1 MARTF
6 FLPLPLL
13 DFSFIFGASFFGA
26 MAGD

>member
-1 MARTF
+1 VARTF

-13 DFSFIFGASFFGA
+13 DFSFIFGSAFFGA